1 MSFKEKLLGE
11 FLLKYET
18 RLKVGTLGKRD
29 ISIVCEKDKLFK
41 DEHYYSDDAFNYRP
55 NIENEVKEI
64 EELGFIECIRNCEEV
79 IKIILNINK
88 IEEIYKFL
96 GEEKIV
102 DLKEIHLQFLNNQLS
117 CNNCVI
123 AHNYVV
129 DTIANVEKY
138 NFKELKD
145 ENEFQQKLFAINE
158 ICKDKEEILIRN
170 FSKKV
175 FNDSKK
181 FESIGESVYLTLFN
195 KYGEQQFCNF
205 EEFCSYYSIVKTPT
219 FINIKGN
226 VEVIFCNGSKIN
238 ISDFQYGIGI
248 CAKDI
253 NKLDKII
260 VHDEELF
267 TIENYTKYLS
277 FNKINATIVY
287 LAGYH
292 NNDKN
297 IFLQKIHERN
307 KHLKYFHYGDIDYGG
322 INIYNNLK
330 AKSGIPFQMYNMDV
344 DIMLANKK
352 YWTELS
358 FNDQINLKRLKEKLV
373 EHGVLIDF
381 MLENNCKLE
390 QEAIYDMDNLI
401 DFN

>member
-11 FLLKYET
+11 FLLKYEK
-18 RLKVGTLGKRD
+18 RLKERTLGKRD
-29 ISIVCEKDKLFK
+29 ISVFCDKDKLFK
-41 DEHYYSDDAFNYRP
+41 EEHYYSDDAFKYRS

-64 EELGFIECIRNCEEV
+64 EELGFIECIRNCEEL
-79 IKIILNINK
+79 IKIILNVNK

-96 GEEKIV
+96 GKEKIEN
-102 DLKEIHLQFLNNQLS
+102 LKEANLQFLNNQLS
-117 CNNCVI
+117 RNNCVI
-123 AHNYVV
+123 ANNYLV

-138 NFKELKD
+138 HFKGVRD

-170 FSKKV
+170 FSKKI

-181 FESIGESVYLTLFN
+181 FESIGESIYLPLFN

-205 EEFCSYYSIVKTPT
+205 EEFCSFYSIVKTPS
-219 FINIKGN
+219 FINFKGN

-253 NKLDKII
+253 DKLDKII
-260 VHDEELF
+260 VNDDRLF
-267 TIENYTKYLS
+267 TIENYTKFLS
-277 FNKINATIVY
+277 FYKTNATIVY

-292 NNDKN
+292 NKDKN

-307 KHLKYFHYGDIDYGG
+307 NHLKYFHYGDIDYGG

-330 AKSGIPFQMYNMDV
+330 AKSGIPFQMYNMD
-344 DIMLANKK
+344 IETMITHKK
-352 YWTELS
+352 YWSILS
-358 FNDQINLKRLKEKLV
+358 NNDRINLKRLKEKLV
-373 EHGVLIDF
+373 EHRVLIDF

-390 QEAIYDMDNLI
+390 QEAIDDMDN
-401 DFN
+401 F

>member
-11 FLLKYET
+11 FLLKYEQ
-18 RLKVGTLGKRD
+18 RLKAGTLGKRD
-29 ISIVCEKDKLFK
+29 ISIFCDKDKLFK
-41 DEHYYSDDAFNYRP
+41 EEHYYSDVSFKYRP

-64 EELGFIECIRNCEEV
+64 EELGFIECIRNCEEL

-88 IEEIYKFL
+88 IEEIYKCL
-96 GEEKIV
+96 GKEKIV
-102 DLKEIHLQFLNNQLS
+102 NLKDVNLQFLNNQLS
-117 CNNCVI
+117 NNNCII
-123 AHNYVV
+123 AHNYVL
-129 DTIANVEKY
+129 DTIANVKKY
-138 NFKELKD
+138 HFKELRD

-170 FSKKV
+170 FSKKI

-181 FESIGESVYLTLFN
+181 FESIGESIYLPLFN

-219 FINIKGN
+219 FINLKGN
-226 VEVIFCNGSKIN
+226 VELMFRNGSKIN
-238 ISDFQYGIGI
+238 IADFEYGIGI

-277 FNKINATIVY
+277 FYKKNATIVY

-292 NNDKN
+292 NKDKN
-297 IFLQKIHERN
+297 VFLQKFYYGN

-330 AKSGIPFQMYNMDV
+330 AKSGIPFQMYNMD
-344 DIMLANKK
+344 IETMLTHKK
-352 YWTELS
+352 YWAKLTN
-358 FNDQINLKRLKEKLV
+358 NDQTNLKRLKEKLV
-373 EHGVLIDF
+373 EHEVLIDF

-390 QEAIYDMDNLI
+390 QEAIDDMDN
-401 DFN
+401 F